1 MPEIPAVIAHIE
13 ALQEQ
18 LYEATLEEDAER
30 GLEIAI
36 LLIDLYENILEES
49 GMLLVHRYEVMH

>member
-13 ALQEQ
+13 ALHEQ

-36 LLIDLYENILEES
+36 LLLDLYENILEEN
-49 GMLLVHRYEVMH
+49 GMLLIHRYEVMH